1 MMAWQS
7 LANVAQIASE
17 MLALG
22 QAVAAKRPPS
32 VIKSA

>member
-1 MMAWQS
+1 
-7 LANVAQIASE
+7 VAQIASE

-22 QAVAAKRPPS
+22 HAVAAKRPPS